1 VKAQLLGCTGP
12 ASGKRFAFEDVA
24 RIGRDGSNEVAIGVP
39 SLARLHATITFAGGT
54 FWVEDA
60 GSPGGTFLNTRRITK
75 DRLYHLDVLSFGPE
89 VELVFLARAPIETKP
104 REGLVEAHLLA
115 LDGPEA
121 GSVREIPKG
130 TFTVG
135 RASACNL
142 VIESAAVSKTHARF
156 ERTNAYLTVSD
167 LGSANGTFVN
177 GVRIT
182 TVPLASGDRVLF
194 AAAREFRVRLD
205 MGVLSPNEASAM
217 NLGVPQ
223 AGERER
229 GDEQIQEMAS
239 IWKSKYEFTPGGDVR
254 FGGDEERKTREGAP
268 PPGVAAKPPAAKP
281 APKAA
286 APAPAPPAPK
296 APLPSTAPLP
306 EPPAAPKPAALTPP
320 PAAAPPEPAP
330 PKPAAPAAPASA
342 PPVALP
348 PQPAASA
355 PPTEVVSAGAPKL
368 AAVVLT
374 GAAGTFPL
382 GEGRHVVGRAET
394 CAIVLESTKSSRQHA
409 AIDVAPSGAVV
420 TDLGSANGTFV
431 NGQRLAAP
439 HPLRAG
445 ETVMFGDVP
454 FAVSLRLV

>member
-12 ASGKRFAFEDVA
+12 ASGKRFAFDDVA
-24 RIGRDGSNEVAIGVP
+24 RIGRDGTNEIAIGAP

-60 GSPGGTFLNTRRITK
+60 GSPGGTYLNTRRITK
-75 DRLYHLDVLSFGPE
+75 ERLYHLDVLSFGPE
-89 VELVFLARAPIETKP
+89 VELVFLARAPAETGP
-104 REGLVEAHLLA
+104 REGLVEARLLA

-121 GSVREIPKG
+121 GSVFEIPKG

-135 RASACNL
+135 RATACNL
-142 VIESAAVSKTHARF
+142 VIESAAVSKAHARF

-182 TVPLASGDRVLF
+182 IVPLANGDRVLF
-194 AAAREFRVRLD
+194 AAAREFRVKLET
-205 MGVLSPNEASAM
+205 GVLSASEASAI
-217 NLGVPQ
+217 NLGIPP
-223 AGERER
+223 AGESRV

-239 IWKSKYEFTPGGDVR
+239 IWKSKYEFTPGGDIA
-254 FGGDEERKTREGAP
+254 EK
-268 PPGVAAKPPAAKP
+268 
-281 APKAA
+281 
-286 APAPAPPAPK
+286 APPAPK
-296 APLPSTAPLP
+296 
-306 EPPAAPKPAALTPP
+306 
-320 PAAAPPEPAP
+320 
-330 PKPAAPAAPASA
+330 
-342 PPVALP
+342 
-348 PQPAASA
+348 PQPAAQKPAPA
-355 PPTEVVSAGAPKL
+355 PPTEVVSPEAPKI

-374 GAAGTFPL
+374 GAMGTFTL

-394 CAIVLESTKSSRQHA
+394 GAIVLESTKSSRQHA
-409 AIDVAPSGAVV
+409 AIDVAPGGATV

-439 HPLRAG
+439 HRLKTG

-454 FAVSLRLV
+454 FAVSLRLS

>member
-1 VKAQLLGCTGP
+1 MKAQLLGCTGP

-60 GSPGGTFLNTRRITK
+60 GSPGGTFLNTRKITK
-75 DRLYHLDVLSFGPE
+75 ERLYHLDVLSFGPE

-205 MGVLSPNEASAM
+205 VGVLSPNEASAM

-223 AGERER
+223 AGERDK

-254 FGGDEERKTREGAP
+254 FGGDVERKTREGAP
-268 PPGVAAKPPAAKP
+268 PPGVVAK
-281 APKAA
+281 
-286 APAPAPPAPK
+286 
-296 APLPSTAPLP
+296 
-306 EPPAAPKPAALTPP
+306 PAAPKPAPKPAPPTPAPKPAP

-330 PKPAAPAAPASA
+330 PKPAALAPSAPATTPA
-342 PPVALP
+342 PPAALP
-348 PQPAASA
+348 PQPPAPA
-355 PPTEVVSAGAPKL
+355 PPTEVVSAGAPKIS
-368 AAVVLT
+368 AVVLT
-374 GAAGTFPL
+374 GAAGTFTL
-382 GEGRHVVGRAET
+382 ADGRHLVGRAEAS
-394 CAIVLESTKSSRQHA
+394 AIVLESTKSSRQHA

-431 NGQRLAAP
+431 DGQRLAAP
-439 HPLRAG
+439 HKLKAG
-445 ETVMFGDVP
+445 ETLMFGDVP
-454 FAVSLRLV
+454 FAVSLRLG